1 MNKLMTAQE
10 AVARVKDGDVVMVGG
25 FLQGGSPEMLVGALL
40 DGKAKDLTIVSNDT
54 GTANTKT
61 IQLQQQGRVKKVYAT
76 YIGANVETGR
86 MVIENPESVE
96 LNPQGTL
103 AERIRAAGAG
113 IAAFL
118 TPVGVKTIVERGRET
133 TWLNGREYLMEEAL
147 HGDVALVHATIADET
162 GNCFMRGTTKN
173 FNAIMPAACKYAI
186 VEAEKVVPAGELDP
200 ELVTVPG
207 IFIDAIVRLEG

>member
-1 MNKLMTAQE
+1 MNKRMTAQQ
-10 AVARVKDGDVVMVGG
+10 AAARVKDGDTVMTGG
-25 FLQGGSPEMLVGALL
+25 FLEGGSPETLIGALL
-40 DGKAKDLTIVSNDT
+40 DGTATDLTIVSNDT

-61 IQLQQQGRVKKVYAT
+61 IQLQRAGRVKKVYAT
-76 YIGANVETGR
+76 YIGANEETGK
-86 MVIENPESVE
+86 MVINNPESVE

-118 TPVGVKTIVERGRET
+118 TPVGVKTIVERGRQT
-133 TWLNGREYLMEEAL
+133 TWLNGREYLLEEAL
-147 HGDVALVHATIADET
+147 PGDIAFVHATVADEA
-162 GNCFMRGTTKN
+162 GNCYMRGTTKN
-173 FNAIMPAACKYAI
+173 FNAIIPQACKFAV

-207 IFIDAIVRLEG
+207 IFIDAIVDLEG